1 MSLDKLPADEIVP
14 FTFKVQY
21 RPVMVRTLSLRTCAA
36 KTMDEMDDTERAAEF
51 TGDALEMEPAFAT
64 AAPVKQAPSK
74 KSASLLREQVLEIHH
89 YTDKLFSFRTTRTQ
103 SFRFQSGQFAMIGLE
118 VAGRPLLRA
127 YSICS
132 AYYDEWLEFFS
143 IKVPEGPLTSRLQ
156 HIKPGDEILI
166 NPKPTGTLLLG
177 NLRPGKRLFLLATG
191 TGFAPFASLLRDPE
205 IYEAFDAVYI
215 VYGCRLAAEL
225 EYATGVTIDVREHEL
240 LGELAADKL
249 HYYAT
254 VTREPY
260 HHQGRITDL
269 IENGRL
275 FADLGVPG
283 LDAQNDRVMICGNP
297 DMTAQL
303 RAMLGARGFLEG
315 SSTVP
320 GDFVVEKAFADR

>member
-1 MSLDKLPADEIVP
+1 
-14 FTFKVQY
+14 
-21 RPVMVRTLSLRTCAA
+21 
-36 KTMDEMDDTERAAEF
+36 MDDTERVAGIFGE
-51 TGDALEMEPAFAT
+51 DALEMEPASAT

-74 KSASLLREQVLEIHH
+74 KSASLLRERVIEIHH
-89 YTDKLFSFRTTRTQ
+89 YTDKLFSFRTTRAP

-118 VAGRPLLRA
+118 VEGRPLLRA
-127 YSICS
+127 YSMSS
-132 AYYDEWLEFFS
+132 AFYDEWLEFFS

-191 TGFAPFASLLRDPE
+191 TGFAPFGSLLRDPE
-205 IYEAFDAVYI
+205 IYEAFDAVYVI
-215 VYGCRLAAEL
+215 YGCRQAAEL
-225 EYATGVTIDVREHEL
+225 EYATRVTIEVREHEL
-240 LGELAADKL
+240 LGDLVADKL

-254 VTREPY
+254 VTQEPY
-260 HHQGRITDL
+260 HHHGRITDL

-297 DMTAQL
+297 NMTAQL
-303 RAMLGARGFLEG
+303 RAMLGARGFHEG
-315 SSTVP
+315 SSTTP